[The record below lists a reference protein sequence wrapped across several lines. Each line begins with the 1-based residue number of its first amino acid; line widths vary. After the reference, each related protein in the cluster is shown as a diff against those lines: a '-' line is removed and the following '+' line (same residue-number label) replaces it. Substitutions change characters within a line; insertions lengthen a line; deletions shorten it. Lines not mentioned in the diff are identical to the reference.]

1 MYEREPHPLLTPGSE
16 LGPKL
21 RHRAGPPEVNGE
33 EGLEDLDVNQA
44 KKTRDENPLKCLLI
58 VNTSRLYMLP

>member
-1 MYEREPHPLLTPGSE
+1 MYFEMYEREPHPLLTPGSE

-44 KKTRDENPLKCLLI
+44 E
-58 VNTSRLYMLP
+58 